1 MFNPSSDLTAIQ
13 NLLMEDIKTLEF
25 LDLTGSAMVKR
36 VSDYKLKNPTNTL
49 PTERIEKIIIS
60 QTIIKR
66 SQWSD
71 LVTSDKRLC
80 IYFVPSRPTR
90 NESFIEE
97 GIMVDVHVP
106 INQDHKAWE
115 IQERVK
121 IILHNTRINKRY
133 TKFYGQLG
141 ELSTVQGFFCCGSRY
156 RFYRSI

>member
-13 NLLMEDIKTLEF
+13 NLLIADAELLKL
-25 LDLTGSAMVKR
+25 LDLTGPAMESRINAYINKSPTTSR
-36 VSDYKLKNPTNTL
+36 KLA
-49 PTERIEKIIIS
+49 ERIIILGSVIR
-60 QTIIKR
+60 R
-66 SQWSD
+66 SQWDD
-71 LVTSDKRLC
+71 LVTSDKRIC
-80 IYFVPSRPTR
+80 VYFVPSRPTR

-106 INQDHKAWE
+106 INQDYKAWE

-121 IILHNTRINKRY
+121 VILHNTRINKRY

-141 ELSTVQGFFCCGSRY
+141 ELPTVQGFFCCGSRY

>member
-13 NLLMEDIKTLEF
+13 NLLMADAKLLAL
-25 LDLTGSAMVKR
+25 LDLTGKPPIDVAKR
-36 VSDYKLKNPTNTL
+36 
-49 PTERIEKIIIS
+49 
-60 QTIIKR
+60 IIKR

-97 GIMVDVHVP
+97 GIMIDVHVP
-106 INQDHKAWE
+106 ANQDYKAWQ